1 VHPTKS
7 VAAIR
12 ALNGKTELNGPRNV
26 LRMKNS
32 TNLEAALKAFLPEEA
47 LSLACDKLREYPH
60 HLVITEPRSTKLG
73 DFTADPRS
81 GRHVL
86 TVNGNLNKYAFLITL
101 MHELAHLVTYLNHRD
116 RVKPHGAEWK
126 GYFKQTLG
134 PFLRRNVFPDDVA
147 KAISSYLANPAAST
161 CADITLSKALAR
173 YDKKS
178 HPDIRLLDDIPQN
191 ARFIYGRDHR
201 VFIKGERLRTRYR
214 CFEESTKHE
223 YLFNPLVKIRHL
235 K

>member
-1 VHPTKS
+1 MKKS
-7 VAAIR
+7 
-12 ALNGKTELNGPRNV
+12 TD
-26 LRMKNS
+26 
-32 TNLEAALKAFLPEEA
+32 LEAALRPFLPAEA
-47 LSLACDKLREYPH
+47 LSLACDKLREHPH

-73 DFTADPRS
+73 DFTADPRT

-101 MHELAHLVTYLNHRD
+101 MHELAHLVTYVNHRE

-126 GYFKQTLG
+126 TCFKQTLG
-134 PFLRRNVFPDDVA
+134 PFLRRNVFPEEVA
-147 KAISSYLANPAAST
+147 KAIAAYLSNPAAST
-161 CADITLSKALAR
+161 CGDIHLSKTLAR

-178 HPDIRLLDDIPQN
+178 HPDIQLLDDIPHN
-191 ARFIYGRDHR
+191 ARFVYGREHR

-214 CFEESTKHE
+214 CFEEATKHE
-223 YLFNPLVKIRHL
+223 YLFSPLVKIRHV

>member
-1 VHPTKS
+1 
-7 VAAIR
+7 
-12 ALNGKTELNGPRNV
+12 
-26 LRMKNS
+26 MKNS
-32 TNLEAALKAFLPEEA
+32 TNLEDALKSFLPAES
-47 LSLACDKLREYPH
+47 LTLACDKLREYPH

-73 DFTADPRS
+73 DFTADPRG

-101 MHELAHLVTYLNHRD
+101 MHELAHLITYLNHRD

-126 GYFKQTLG
+126 GCFKQTLG
-134 PFLRRNVFPDDVA
+134 PFLRRSVFPEDVA
-147 KAISSYLANPAAST
+147 KAIASYLANPAAST
-161 CADITLSKALAR
+161 CADIHLSKTLAR

-178 HPDIRLLDDIPQN
+178 HPDIQLLDDIPHN

-223 YLFNPLVKIRHL
+223 YLFSPLVKIRHV

>member
-1 VHPTKS
+1 
-7 VAAIR
+7 
-12 ALNGKTELNGPRNV
+12 
-26 LRMKNS
+26 MKNS
-32 TNLEAALKAFLPEEA
+32 TNLEAALKSFLPEEA

-101 MHELAHLVTYLNHRD
+101 MHELAHLITYVNHRD
-116 RVKPHGAEWK
+116 KVKPHGAEWK

-134 PFLRRNVFPDDVA
+134 PFLRRNVFPEDVA
-147 KAISSYLANPAAST
+147 KAIASYLANPAAST
-161 CADITLSKALAR
+161 CADIHLSKTLAR

-178 HPDIRLLDDIPQN
+178 HPDIQLLDDIPHN
-191 ARFIYGRDHR
+191 ARFIYGREHR

-214 CFEESTKHE
+214 CFEESTKYE
-223 YLFNPLVKIRHL
+223 YLFSPLVKIRQV